1 VSFFFLAEVL
11 AVMTAITFAIGD
23 VVARLAVRQSTPY
36 TGAVLATVTGLVVFL
51 LIALG
56 TFSWEDF
63 NLPGTLWFLGAGIF
77 HPGLGVIALY
87 KAFERVGV
95 ARTVAILGM
104 SPLISVAIAVLFI
117 GERPGPIVILGTF
130 LIVLGVVFI
139 SQEEAKGDRR
149 LALLNLMWPVLT
161 AVCFGAAPV
170 LRKAGLLHFPSPV
183 MGIVVSSIGGLAI
196 LVACVGFL
204 PPGQRFSGNR
214 LGAIQFT
221 VCGLIYALAVYLYFV
236 ALGRGTVSIVV
247 PLLFTYPL
255 FVLII
260 VAVFLR
266 KLERVTPR
274 LVTGAVLTVAGAGII
289 TGLG

>member
-149 LALLNLMWPVLT
+149 LALLNLMWPVL
-161 AVCFGAAPV
+161 
-170 LRKAGLLHFPSPV
+170 RKAGLLHFPSPV

-196 LVACVGFL
+196 LIACVGFL
-204 PPGQRFSGNR
+204 PPGQRLSGNR
-214 LGAIQFT
+214 VGAIQFT